1 MLWNECFKL
10 FLYYRIGKTYIYNC
24 ILLHSFRKTLKV
36 RRKYSFINYKNMS
49 PKVMWNKIPL
59 QTLFIKSN
67 RKISGL
73 SNVQKSRTLSR
84 SDLPLLPLEILS
96 NIYAL

>member
-1 MLWNECFKL
+1 
-10 FLYYRIGKTYIYNC
+10 
-24 ILLHSFRKTLKV
+24 
-36 RRKYSFINYKNMS
+36 MS

-96 NIYAL
+96 NIYALYEFMNHGIHGNVKNSIKIKKTKIFTEKQRWD